1 MSSFEFLF
9 PQQSSD
15 FTRLRNIRGAQ
26 LYPFYCFLNTTF
38 ETIMVLW
45 CSHLGESIYY
55 YQHLLFTTSERSKM
69 FELEKAWDYRMI
81 FWGQEPNHWDRWFQI
96 PFLRL
101 LFYHLQHGH
110 QCFDVSLKTLIN
122 SFCSFENELHINSL

>member
-45 CSHLGESIYY
+45 CSRSGESIYY

-81 FWGQEPNHWDRWFQI
+81 FWGQEPNHWDEWFQI

-101 LFYHLQHGH
+101 LFILSFTAWASMFRRVIKDTH
-110 QCFDVSLKTLIN
+110 QQFLFLWEWITHK
-122 SFCSFENELHINSL
+122 